1 MDEDLKKT
9 AQEVVSNISK
19 RSYLNQYGDVFVVE
33 ISEELDK
40 LLDKLDELS
49 K

>member
-1 MDEDLKKT
+1 MDEELKKI
-9 AQEVVSNISK
+9 AQEVTSYIAK

-33 ISEELDK
+33 INTELGK

>member
-1 MDEDLKKT
+1 MDEDLKNT
-9 AQEVVSNISK
+9 AQEVVSYISK

-33 ISEELDK
+33 ITDKLDK